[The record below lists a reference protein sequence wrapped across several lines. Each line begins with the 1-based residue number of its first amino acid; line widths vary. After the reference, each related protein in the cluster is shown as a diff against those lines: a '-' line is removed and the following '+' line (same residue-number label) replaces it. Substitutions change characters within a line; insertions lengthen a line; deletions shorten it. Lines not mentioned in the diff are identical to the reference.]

1 MVLFLTALK
10 WYKRRYIQHFM
21 RLFSQQKTRVVLNGQ
36 WLCWADVRAGVPQ
49 GSILGLLMF
58 LIYVND
64 LSNGLKSECKLFAD
78 DTSLSFVFY
87 DINNSAYDL
96 NEDLEKIN
104 NWAFKWVMKF
114 NPDPK
119 EQAQEISFSRKK
131 TAPLDP
137 VVRFDKRPVKL
148 REIQKHLGM
157 MLDLSYA

>member
-1 MVLFLTALK
+1 MMVLFLTALK

-78 DTSLSFVFY
+78 DTSLSFVFM
-87 DINNSAYDL
+87 IL
-96 NEDLEKIN
+96 I
-104 NWAFKWVMKF
+104 
-114 NPDPK
+114 
-119 EQAQEISFSRKK
+119 
-131 TAPLDP
+131 
-137 VVRFDKRPVKL
+137 
-148 REIQKHLGM
+148 IQHMILM
-157 MLDLSYA
+157 RT